1 MKLFSRSKESSD
13 PAIIINNCLKTVVN
27 RISDSLDEDE
37 YHWMK
42 PWGVKR
48 FESMVLAK
56 FMMDYSFNLLADDKL
71 KDDEKIAFITL
82 CSSSF
87 SKLFNDEFSQIG
99 LNVEDMQE
107 ELQEK
112 IDAYFDARR
121 GSKHPLCWHNIYQ
134 LVTRSKS
141 KEELEKDVKKK
152 TAGLE
157 LIKGNE
163 NFAGMVPQYESQIRM
178 LKEKA
183 SAFESAEMMLP
194 HMMRFTRDKL
204 RIINLK
210 NIKALSKKLAKKDKG
225 KKK

>member
-1 MKLFSRSKESSD
+1 MKLFSRNKETSD
-13 PAIIINNCLKTVVN
+13 PAVIIQNSLSAVVN
-27 RISDSLDEDE
+27 RISESFEDE
-37 YHWMK
+37 KYHWTK

-56 FMMDYSFNLLADDKL
+56 FMMDYSFNGLADDKL

-99 LNVEDMQE
+99 LNFDDMQD
-107 ELQEK
+107 ELQQK

-121 GSKHPLCWHNIYQ
+121 ESKPPYCWHKIYQ
-134 LVTRSKS
+134 LITRSKS
-141 KEELEKDVKKK
+141 KEELEDDVVKKS
-152 TAGLE
+152 AGLE
-157 LIKGNE
+157 LIKGNK
-163 NFAGMVPQYESQIRM
+163 NFAGMVPQYESQIRI
-178 LKEKA
+178 LKDKV

-194 HMMRFTRDKL
+194 HMVRFTKEKL
-204 RIINLK
+204 RAINLK
-210 NIKALSKKLAKKDKG
+210 KIKALSKKIAKKDKD

>member
-1 MKLFSRSKESSD
+1 MKLFSRNKETSD
-13 PAIIINNCLKTVVN
+13 PAVIIQNSLSAVVN
-27 RISDSLDEDE
+27 RISESFEDE
-37 YHWMK
+37 KYHWTK
-42 PWGVKR
+42 PWGVKH

-56 FMMDYSFNLLADDKL
+56 FMMDYSFNGLAEDKL

-99 LNVEDMQE
+99 LNFEDMQE
-107 ELQEK
+107 ELQQK
-112 IDAYFDARR
+112 IDTYFDARR
-121 GSKHPLCWHNIYQ
+121 ESKPPQCWHNIYQ

-141 KEELEKDVKKK
+141 KEELEEDIKKK

-194 HMMRFTRDKL
+194 HMMRFTKDKL
-204 RIINLK
+204 RVINLK

>member
-1 MKLFSRSKESSD
+1 MNLFSRNNESSD
-13 PAIIINNCLKTVVN
+13 PGIIIDNCLHALLN
-27 RISDSLDEDE
+27 RISDDLDGEG
-37 YHWMK
+37 YHWKK

-48 FESMVLAK
+48 FESIVLAK
-56 FMMDYSFNLLADDKL
+56 FLMNLTFNRLSEDKL
-71 KDDEKIAFITL
+71 KDDEKIGFENL
-82 CSSSF
+82 CNISF
-87 SKLFNDEFSQIG
+87 TTLFNDEFSSVG
-99 LNVEDMQE
+99 LNFEDMQE
-107 ELQEK
+107 ELQQK

-121 GSKHPLCWHNIYQ
+121 GSKPPLCWHSIYQ

-141 KEELEKDVKKK
+141 KEELEEDVKKK

-183 SAFESAEMMLP
+183 NAFESAEMMLP
-194 HMMRFTRDKL
+194 HMMRFTKDKL
-204 RIINLK
+204 RPINLK
-210 NIKALSKKLAKKDKG
+210 KIKALSKKLAKKDKG

>member
-1 MKLFSRSKESSD
+1 MKIFSRNKESSD
-13 PAIIINNCLKTVVN
+13 PADIIQNSLIAVVN
-27 RISDSLDEDE
+27 RISDSLEDDG
-37 YHWMK
+37 YHWTK

-56 FMMDYSFNLLADDKL
+56 FMMDYSFNGLTEDKL
-71 KDDEKIAFITL
+71 KDDEKIAFTNL

-99 LNVEDMQE
+99 LNFEDMQE
-107 ELQEK
+107 ELQQK
-112 IDAYFDARR
+112 VDAYFEARR
-121 GSKHPLCWHNIYQ
+121 GSKPPLCWHNIYQ

-141 KEELEKDVKKK
+141 KEELEDDVKKK

-163 NFAGMVPQYESQIRM
+163 NFSGMVPQYESQLNILM
-178 LKEKA
+178 DKT
-183 SAFESAEMMLP
+183 SAFDSAEMMLP
-194 HMMRFTRDKL
+194 HMVRFTKDKL
-204 RIINLK
+204 RAINLK
-210 NIKALSKKLAKKDKG
+210 KVKALSKKLAKKEKG

>member
-1 MKLFSRSKESSD
+1 MKLFSRNKETSD
-13 PAIIINNCLKTVVN
+13 PALIIQNSLSAVVN
-27 RISDSLDEDE
+27 RISDSFKDEK
-37 YHWMK
+37 YHWTK

-48 FESMVLAK
+48 FESMILAK
-56 FMMDYSFNLLADDKL
+56 FMMDYSFNGLADDKL

-99 LNVEDMQE
+99 LNFEDMQE
-107 ELQEK
+107 ELQQK

-121 GSKHPLCWHNIYQ
+121 GSQPPLCWQNIYQ

-141 KEELEKDVKKK
+141 KEELEEDVKKK
-152 TAGLE
+152 TTGLE

-183 SAFESAEMMLP
+183 GAFESAEMMLP
-194 HMMRFTRDKL
+194 HMARFTKDKL
-204 RIINLK
+204 RAINLK
-210 NIKALSKKLAKKDKG
+210 KIKALSKKLAKKDKG

>member
-1 MKLFSRSKESSD
+1 MKLFSRNKETSD
-13 PAIIINNCLKTVVN
+13 PAVIIQNSLTAVAN
-27 RISDSLDEDE
+27 RISDSLEDDG
-37 YHWMK
+37 YHWNK

-48 FESMVLAK
+48 FESLVLAK
-56 FMMDYSFNLLADDKL
+56 FMMDYSFNGIAEDKL
-71 KDDEKIAFITL
+71 KEDEKMVFVIL

-87 SKLFNDEFSQIG
+87 SKLFNDEFSEIG
-99 LNVEDMQE
+99 LNFEDMQE
-107 ELQEK
+107 ELQQK

-121 GSKHPLCWHNIYQ
+121 ESKPPQCWHNIYQ

-141 KEELEKDVKKK
+141 KEELEDDLKKK

-163 NFAGMVPQYESQIRM
+163 NFSGIVPQYESQIRM

-183 SAFESAEMMLP
+183 GAFESAEMMLP
-194 HMMRFTRDKL
+194 HMVRFTKDKL
-204 RIINLK
+204 RAINLK
-210 NIKALSKKLAKKDKG
+210 KVKALSKKLAKKYKG

>member
-1 MKLFSRSKESSD
+1 MKLFSRNKETSD
-13 PAIIINNCLKTVVN
+13 PAVIIQNSLSAVVN
-27 RISDSLDEDE
+27 RISESFEDE
-37 YHWMK
+37 KYHWNK

-56 FMMDYSFNLLADDKL
+56 FMMDYSFNGLADDKL

-99 LNVEDMQE
+99 LNFEDMQE
-107 ELQEK
+107 ELQQK

-121 GSKHPLCWHNIYQ
+121 SSKPPLCWHNIYQ

-141 KEELEKDVKKK
+141 KEELEEDIKKK

-183 SAFESAEMMLP
+183 GAFESAEMMLP
-194 HMMRFTRDKL
+194 HMVRFTKDKL
-204 RIINLK
+204 RPINLK
-210 NIKALSKKLAKKDKG
+210 KIKALSKKLAKKDKG